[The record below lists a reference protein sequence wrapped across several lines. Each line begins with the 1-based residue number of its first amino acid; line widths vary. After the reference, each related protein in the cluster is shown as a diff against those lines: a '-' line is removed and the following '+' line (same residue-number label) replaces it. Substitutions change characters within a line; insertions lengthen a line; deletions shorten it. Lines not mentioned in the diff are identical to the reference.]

1 MSYMKWIA
9 ALVGDEEY
17 ATEFENANETSEV
30 LPVLDANI
38 KFQKAAKS
46 LKGVS

>member
-1 MSYMKWIA
+1 MSYMKGIS
-9 ALVGDEEY
+9 ALVGDEEN

-38 KFQKAAKS
+38 KSQKAAKS
-46 LKGVS
+46 LKAV